1 MKFIFAMVALAALV
15 AGQEEEIVL
24 PDEIPVAAPVVA
36 EEVPEAAPVVPEEVP
51 EVVPVVGEVRLR
63 SAAGAASVALQ
74 DSVYNGYVFSDGYLE
89 VLGREAD
96 RSFACEGRPYGYY
109 ADVANECR

>member
-15 AGQEEEIVL
+15 AGQEGEIL
-24 PDEIPVAAPVVA
+24 EIEAPVAAPVAAPVVA
-36 EEVPEAAPVVPEEVP
+36 EVVSEIVVEA
-51 EVVPVVGEVRLR
+51 R